1 MSKGLEVTAYHPEN
15 LLGTALG
22 YMVSSRGGD
31 YVYASM
37 EHRWSAEKA
46 EAEFGSSLAVDRHS
60 SEAKGELVRRA
71 MLVNIAL
78 DSLGLCR
85 VPSLTCIGD
94 FDLIHEADLT
104 AAITGI
110 PITAEMLFEAADRVA
125 TLERLFN
132 LRQGL
137 FADQEMLPTIFFKEG
152 QQKLTRDG
160 MSRMLHEFY
169 QVMGWDAFGRP
180 TPDKLAAL
188 EIFVPVPLLHRQIK
202 ENEGAFIDVDGQV
215 GPAGIGEHLPR
226 GAIVRDCIRSQE
238 TPGRSVCYTRPI
250 AWRCC

>member
-1 MSKGLEVTAYHPEN
+1 MSKVLEVTAYNPEN

-37 EHRWSAEKA
+37 EHRWSPEKA
-46 EAEFGSSLAVDRHS
+46 EAEFGSPLAADRHS

-94 FDLIHEADLT
+94 FDLLHEADLA
-104 AAITGI
+104 AAITGL
-110 PITAEMLFEAADRVA
+110 PLTAELLFKAADRVA

-132 LRQGL
+132 LRMGL
-137 FADQEMLPTIFFKEG
+137 FANQDRLPAIFFK
-152 QQKLTRDG
+152 KDG
-160 MSRMLHEFY
+160 KS
-169 QVMGWDAFGRP
+169 
-180 TPDKLAAL
+180 
-188 EIFVPVPLLHRQIK
+188 
-202 ENEGAFIDVDGQV
+202 
-215 GPAGIGEHLPR
+215 
-226 GAIVRDCIRSQE
+226 
-238 TPGRSVCYTRPI
+238 
-250 AWRCC
+250 